1 MSRATN
7 RRRWTTT
14 GASAS
19 SATERTAVRKRSQRA
34 RRSLCSAS
42 GLTGP
47 SKAPCCVCCGA
58 TSSRSPVSE
67 FLRRRRVLADESE
80 PPRKLS
86 RQQLRAQAREKH
98 DADGWI
104 AALDIQDLA
113 LQRAIRAAIASRQVT
128 RAELEAAI

>member
-1 MSRATN
+1 
-7 RRRWTTT
+7 
-14 GASAS
+14 
-19 SATERTAVRKRSQRA
+19 
-34 RRSLCSAS
+34 
-42 GLTGP
+42 
-47 SKAPCCVCCGA
+47 
-58 TSSRSPVSE
+58 
-67 FLRRRRVLADESE
+67 LADESE

-128 RAELEAAI
+128 RAELEAAIGVSLVGTPRTIRGMRKS